1 MRVCRW
7 FVSWVA
13 LVPAVAASQAA
24 PGEWTG
30 KGQLGWIASHGN
42 TDSQSANAIID
53 MALAQGKWKHS
64 FHLGGLY
71 SESTDVTAAERWD
84 SLWQSNYDLA
94 ADVYVFGALRYA
106 HDLYSGFHEQ
116 ASATTGLGYQLVDTA
131 SVKLSAQLGAGYRRA
146 RPQTLTRDDSG
157 AVISRLVGPADG
169 EAIASGGLEYSQALT
184 STTTLTDKLLV
195 ESGSSNTLFTNTLA
209 LTVSMSDRFAL
220 SLGYNLQNNT
230 NPPPGLKKRDTSQTV
245 NLVYS
250 F

>member
-1 MRVCRW
+1 MRICRCA
-7 FVSWVA
+7 VSLVA
-13 LVPAVAASQAA
+13 LAPAVALGQATT
-24 PGEWTG
+24 GEWTG
-30 KGQLGWIASHGN
+30 KGQLGWIASRGN
-42 TDSQSANAIID
+42 TDSQSANAILD
-53 MALAQGKWKHS
+53 MALLQGKWKHAL
-64 FHLGGLY
+64 HIGGLY

-84 SLWQSNYDLA
+84 ALWQSNYDLST
-94 ADVYVFGALRYA
+94 DVYMFGALRYA

-116 ASATTGLGYQLVDTA
+116 ASATTGLGYQIIDTTG
-131 SVKLSAQLGAGYRRA
+131 VKLSAQLGAGYRRA
-146 RPQTLTRDDSG
+146 RPQALTRDDSG

-220 SLGYNLQNNT
+220 SLGYNLQNNS
-230 NPPPGLKKRDTSQTV
+230 NPPAGLKKRDTSQTV